1 MLTPVSEDSKVNP
14 YIYNFSYLT
23 ACYKYVIILNFIH
36 SLYTHSSCDVYF
48 IHYYFSKIWFM
59 DCLYNSVICIPDALI
74 SSVLYPCITNVIFA
88 NLNLSACNFNPQ
100 LPVPIIDRHLH
111 TFTFSKLNLNLHT
124 WTVNLIN
131 VFCLL
136 YCRQLC
142 PAWNSRDISLFST
155 ASNKSR
161 GKHMGKFHV
170 NLSSCEIFL

>member
-1 MLTPVSEDSKVNP
+1 M
-14 YIYNFSYLT
+14 T
-23 ACYKYVIILNFIH
+23 ACYKYVIILNCLH

-48 IHYYFSKIWFM
+48 IHYYFSKLWFM
-59 DCLYNSVICIPDALI
+59 DCLCNSVICTR
-74 SSVLYPCITNVIFA
+74 CIDIFCTLPYVIFA

-111 TFTFSKLNLNLHT
+111 TFTFSKLNLNLYT

>member
-1 MLTPVSEDSKVNP
+1 M
-14 YIYNFSYLT
+14 
-23 ACYKYVIILNFIH
+23 
-36 SLYTHSSCDVYF
+36 
-48 IHYYFSKIWFM
+48 
-59 DCLYNSVICIPDALI
+59 I

-100 LPVPIIDRHLH
+100 LPVPIIDRHLY
-111 TFTFSKLNLNLHT
+111 TFTFSKLNLNLYT

-161 GKHMGKFHV
+161 GKHMGKISREFKFLWNFLV
-170 NLSSCEIFL
+170 KLTWMFSLSLSWKSRMGQLAVVASILHDAVWNSRYRMIESGLQSST